1 MRGTTTSFPTYTQYT
16 HQQVLAAYQQ
26 APARLRRAI
35 EGLDEATL
43 RLRPRGESTWSI
55 QEIVMHVTDSEVQ
68 GVFRIRK
75 AWSESGTALPGY
87 NEALWTKELNHQ
99 EASPAERTAA
109 LELFSALR
117 VATYPLLAGASER
130 DLDERAGVHPE
141 YGRLTVRNLL
151 ELYADH
157 GERHLE
163 QILTIRALLGKQL
176 PMPMLLR
183 ERLY

>member
-26 APARLRRAI
+26 APTRIRQAI

-43 RLRPRGESTWSI
+43 RLRPRGEPTWSI

-68 GVFRIRK
+68 GAFRMRK
-75 AWSESGTALPGY
+75 AWSESGTALPGF

-99 EASPAERTAA
+99 QASAAERNAA

-117 VATYPLLAGASER
+117 VATYPLLAAASER
-130 DLDERAGVHPE
+130 DMDERGGMHPE
-141 YGRLTVRNLL
+141 YGRLSVRNLL

-163 QILTIRALLGKQL
+163 QILAIRRLVGKEVH
-176 PMPMLLR
+176 MPMLLP